1 MAFTVYFYTFSKKEN
16 STAQPSGGTSYNC
29 QLRAPC
35 GILNPKIRLDLG
47 ASGNPAG
54 YNYAYIASFN
64 RYYWVREWTNIGP
77 IWEADLA
84 VDVLAS
90 YKSAIGSSNLY
101 ALRSAYN
108 HDGDIIDALYPCKA
122 GPTVVV
128 ETLSGQWRKTPT
140 TGLYVVGIVASG
152 STQND
157 TAAQVGS
164 IKYYFMDLAGL
175 AALSWALLD
184 NTLLESYGLDATYAT
199 IDLQK
204 SIIDP
209 LQYIKS
215 CVWIPLSAS
224 DLTGSVTL
232 SNQTI
237 KVNGWNVTG
246 IHSAPVSNLV
256 EVNTGV
262 TGTVQTH
269 PQAATRGNYMNMAPY
284 TRVNMSIPPY
294 GNFEIDPA
302 LLNGQNTIYVQ
313 EAIDIT
319 NGKGILHVTCG
330 GAVLAHLSA
339 MRGVNIQLSQIT
351 TDYIGATS
359 QAVGGAAGAVG
370 AALMG
375 DIAGAIGAAVGGI
388 ANAVKA
394 SAPIVSTIS
403 GGGSFME
410 NFYDWQIITQQF
422 TAVDDDNSHHGRP
435 LCKNITVSSYPGYLL
450 IQDADIAIA
459 ATADE
464 LSKIRAYLES
474 GFYYE

>member
-29 QLRAPC
+29 QLKAPC
-35 GILNPKIRLDLG
+35 GILNPRIRLDLG

-77 IWEADLA
+77 VWEADLA

-90 YKSAIGSSNLY
+90 YKSAIGSANLY
-101 ALRSAYN
+101 ALRSAYSS
-108 HDGDIIDALYPCKA
+108 DGDIIDALYPCKA

-140 TGLYVVGIVASG
+140 SGLYVVGIVATG
-152 STQND
+152 ATAND

-184 NTLLESYGLDATYAT
+184 NTLLESYGLDASYAR

-232 SNQTI
+232 TNQTI

-284 TRVNMSIPPY
+284 TRVSMSIPPY

-422 TAVDDDNSHHGRP
+422 TAVADDNSHHGRP
-435 LCKNITVSSYPGYLL
+435 LCQNITVSSYPGYLL

-459 ATADE
+459 ATEDE